1 MSCAFQTR
9 TPQNHLKSFLLY
21 GFLAFSPEILIQ
33 QIYGKAR
40 EFALLTSSQMMLLLV
55 DAASLETALWIASV
69 CSLRFLNIK
78 HLHIKRS
85 LYLKILVFLWYLFQN
100 NKWLVIPKFYH
111 LLIKLFLH
119 VYYHIKSPSPLTVT
133 STILNYQ
140 LICLLCIS

>member
-55 DAASLETALWIASV
+55 DAASLETAL
-69 CSLRFLNIK
+69 
-78 HLHIKRS
+78 
-85 LYLKILVFLWYLFQN
+85 
-100 NKWLVIPKFYH
+100 
-111 LLIKLFLH
+111 
-119 VYYHIKSPSPLTVT
+119 
-133 STILNYQ
+133 
-140 LICLLCIS
+140 